1 MGVDPNRALRSSRA
15 GTTTD
20 HWPQW
25 LGPKL
30 SWVVGACLASLV
42 ILSVNL
48 RGAAS
53 DRQAGGFGVH
63 TAGGLEGRIIRV
75 TSLAQAG
82 PGTLRAAIEA
92 RGPRFVV
99 FEIGGVIDL
108 ARTHLRVREPYLT
121 IAGQTAPDPGITLIR
136 GSLAIETH
144 DVVIQH
150 LSVRPGDAG
159 QPRQSGWS
167 PDGIGLNAAFNVLID
182 HCSTTWAVDENLSVS
197 GPRYDGPAATSHDVT
212 IRHCLIA
219 EGLDNSSHEKGPHS
233 KGSLVHDSCR
243 NIALIA
249 NLYAHN
255 ADRNPYFQAETTGV
269 IVNNLIYNP
278 GRAAICVSFPRSEWS
293 GRPIPAE
300 GRVSIVGNV
309 LIGGVN
315 TRFSLPMIAGTGF
328 VCEEDDMASGRD
340 GQPVRVLDPR
350 IQRLRD
356 RPVWPVE
363 LQELPS
369 SKVIDY
375 VTATVGSRPWQRD
388 PIDQRI
394 VASVLKRGG
403 RILDSQDEVGGY
415 PRYGP
420 THREFEPI
428 PVGAAARRQWLERM
442 EDTRR

>member
-1 MGVDPNRALRSSRA
+1 MLADQNRSLRPPTT
-15 GTTTD
+15 GTTVGS
-20 HWPQW
+20 WPRW
-25 LGPKL
+25 LRPEL
-30 SWVVGACLASLV
+30 SWVAWACIASLLTV
-42 ILSVNL
+42 SVSL
-48 RGAAS
+48 RVVAS
-53 DRQAGGFGVH
+53 DRQAGGFGMH
-63 TAGGLEGRIIRV
+63 TVGGLEGRVIRV
-75 TSLAQAG
+75 TSLAQEG
-82 PGTLRAAIEA
+82 PGTLRAAVEA
-92 RGPRFVV
+92 QGPRFVV
-99 FEIGGVIDL
+99 FEVGGAIDL
-108 ARTHLRVREPYLT
+108 ARKRLRVREPYLT

-167 PDGIGLNAAFNVLID
+167 PDGIGLNAASNVIID

-233 KGSLVHDSCR
+233 KGSLVHDCCR
-243 NIALIA
+243 NIAVIA

-255 ADRNPYFQAETTGV
+255 VDRNPYFQAETTGV

-278 GRAAICVSFPRSEWS
+278 GRAVIGVSFPRSEWR

-309 LIGGVN
+309 LLCGVN
-315 TRFSLPMIAGTGF
+315 TRSSLPMISGTGC
-328 VCEEDDMASGRD
+328 VYEEDNVARGRE
-340 GQPVRVLDPR
+340 GQPVPVLNSK

-356 RPVWPVE
+356 KPVWPVE
-363 LQELPS
+363 FQALPS
-369 SKVIDY
+369 SEVVGY
-375 VTATVGSRPWQRD
+375 VTGTVGSRPWQRD

-394 VASVLKRGG
+394 VDSVLRQSG
-403 RILDSQDEVGGY
+403 RIIDSQDEVGGY
-415 PRYGP
+415 PSYGP
-420 THREFEPI
+420 AHLKLEII
-428 PVGAAARRQWLERM
+428 PEGTEARRQWLDCM
-442 EDTRR
+442 ENTRR

>member
-1 MGVDPNRALRSSRA
+1 MLADQNCSLRSSPTGTAA
-15 GTTTD
+15 GS
-20 HWPQW
+20 WPRW
-25 LGPKL
+25 LWPEL
-30 SWVVGACLASLV
+30 SWAVWVCVASLV
-42 ILSVNL
+42 TVSVSL
-48 RGAAS
+48 GVVAP
-53 DRQAGGFGVH
+53 DRQAGEFGMH
-63 TAGGLEGRIIRV
+63 TVGGLESRVIRV
-75 TSLAQAG
+75 TSLAQEG

-92 RGPRFVV
+92 QGPRFVV
-99 FEIGGVIDL
+99 FEVGGVIDL
-108 ARTHLRVREPYLT
+108 ARKRLRVREPHLT
-121 IAGQTAPDPGITLIR
+121 IAGQTAPHPGVTLIR

-159 QPRQSGWS
+159 QPRKSGWS
-167 PDGIGLNAAFNVLID
+167 PDGIGMNAASNVIID
-182 HCSTTWAVDENLSVS
+182 HCSMTWAVDENVSAS

-233 KGSLVHDSCR
+233 KGLLVHDYCR

-255 ADRNPYFQAETTGV
+255 VDRNPYFQAETTGV

-278 GRAAICVSFPRSEWS
+278 GRAVISVSFPRSEWS

-309 LIGGVN
+309 LICGLD
-315 TRFSLPMIAGTGF
+315 TRSSLPMISGTGF
-328 VCEEDDMASGRD
+328 VYEEDDVARD
-340 GQPVRVLDPR
+340 RNGQPVRVLNQK

-356 RPVWPVE
+356 KPIWPAE

-369 SKVIDY
+369 SKVLDY
-375 VTATVGSRPWQRD
+375 VTRTVGSRPWQRD

-394 VASVLKRGG
+394 VDSVLKRGG
-403 RILDSQDEVGGY
+403 RIIDSQDEVGGY
-415 PRYGP
+415 PSYGP
-420 THREFEPI
+420 AYRKLETI
-428 PVGAAARRQWLERM
+428 PEGAEARRQWLDRM
-442 EDTRR
+442 ESASR